1 MQATPFKPGKQKEDG
16 QFQLKER
23 MTVDIYKLAIK
34 LTEAKLGSFDE
45 CTRAV
50 RDNDC
55 DEDASI
61 KALQRNN

>member
-1 MQATPFKPGKQKEDG
+1 MQATPFKPKQDG
-16 QFQLKER
+16 QFQTKET
-23 MTVDIYKLAIK
+23 MTVDMYKLAIK

-45 CTRAV
+45 CTSAV